1 MCYVPLVDRRYTVV
15 VHREEDAS
23 GYYVTVPAL
32 PGCFSAGAT
41 EDDALANAL
50 EAIQAH
56 IEGLASAGEAIPED
70 EPGEPVKL
78 MSIVVPS
85 AA

>member
-1 MCYVPLVDRRYTVV
+1 MSRRYTVV
-15 VHREEDAS
+15 VHREEDGS

-41 EDDALANAL
+41 EDEAMRNAT

-56 IEGLASAGEAIPED
+56 VEALVKSGQAIPEGD
-70 EPGEPVKL
+70 SAEPVKVA
-78 MSIVVPS
+78 SPVVAV

>member
-1 MCYVPLVDRRYTVV
+1 MSRRYTVA
-15 VHREEDAS
+15 VHREEGGE

-32 PGCFSAGAT
+32 PGCFTAGAT
-41 EDDALANAL
+41 EDAALANAV

-56 IEGLASAGEAIPED
+56 IEGLMKSGLPVPDGEES
-70 EPGEPVKL
+70 EPVKVASL
-78 MSIVVPS
+78 LIPS

>member
-1 MCYVPLVDRRYTVV
+1 MSRRYTVV
-15 VHREEDAS
+15 VHREEDGS

-32 PGCFSAGAT
+32 PGCFSAGPT
-41 EDDALANAL
+41 EDKALANVV

-56 IEGLASAGEAIPED
+56 IEGLAKSGAPIPEGD
-70 EPGEPVKL
+70 SAEPVKVA
-78 MSIVVPS
+78 SVVVAV